1 MQVLS
6 PLIIWN
12 LNKVAATIPFR
23 VILVNSAY
31 CMKRLMDVT
40 NIMNKEPQS
49 IWESLFVR
57 EMRKLFH
64 HFDIYKILLIVF
76 RLIQLVNQCR
86 YDFLNRLFVKLE
98 PRVILNVTP
107 SIQVRI
113 VHKMPSRLKSPPFS
127 FDLISKRGAFH
138 KRVLP
143 LMTCH
148 PFIWFW
154 IHL

>member
-1 MQVLS
+1 M
-6 PLIIWN
+6 IWN
-12 LNKVAATIPFR
+12 LNKVSTSIPFR
-23 VILVNSAY
+23 VLWVNSAY

-49 IWESLFVR
+49 IWQSLFVR

-64 HFDIYKILLIVF
+64 HSDIDKILLIVF
-76 RLIQLVNQCR
+76 RLIKPVNQCR
-86 YDFLNRLFVKLE
+86 YDFLNGLFFKLE
-98 PRVILNVTP
+98 PRVILNLTP
-107 SIQVRI
+107 SIQERTVQ
-113 VHKMPSRLKSPPFS
+113 KMPSRLKPPPFS
-127 FDLISKRGAFH
+127 FDLISKRSAFH